1 MQKSQFLLILTVFG
15 GANHG
20 YCVKSKKK
28 VFFFILTWIA
38 LKKDTPQE
46 NLNTH
51 PKNQA
56 IQVTPTQVL
65 DFRRGVTHTQWSG
78 VASAPVAP
86 FQRTPQTHDSVFIN
100 RL

>member
-1 MQKSQFLLILTVFG
+1 MQKSQFLLILTIFV

-20 YCVKSKKK
+20 NCVKSKKK
-28 VFFFILTWIA
+28 VIFFILTWIA

-56 IQVTPTQVL
+56 IQVTPISYKSVYKNLDLYVL
-65 DFRRGVTHTQWSG
+65 ALRHNGPLKM
-78 VASAPVAP
+78 A
-86 FQRTPQTHDSVFIN
+86 IN
-100 RL
+100 IKI